1 MKRHRM
7 FGRHGDQD
15 APLIHETAGQGF
27 FFRRA
32 RQFHD
37 RFFLPNRET
46 DYKEAYRCTQTKR
59 TFSCFRAVLMKLR

>member
-7 FGRHGDQD
+7 F

-37 RFFLPNRET
+37 RLFFAEQGNAL
-46 DYKEAYRCTQTKR
+46 
-59 TFSCFRAVLMKLR
+59 